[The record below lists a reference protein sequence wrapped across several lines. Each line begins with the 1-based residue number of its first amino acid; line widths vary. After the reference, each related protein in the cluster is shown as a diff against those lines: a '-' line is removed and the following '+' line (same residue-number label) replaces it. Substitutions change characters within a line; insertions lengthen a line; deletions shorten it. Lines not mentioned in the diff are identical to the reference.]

1 MRLNGYNVDMF
12 DESNE
17 LETSTT
23 KNKESSGPVLR
34 ILKIAEDFQDHTN
47 AEHDNENNINEWKMV
62 ASVLDR
68 CFVYVFGFVSVVMAI
83 VIFAQPYFHAE
94 DSYRERIY

>member
-1 MRLNGYNVDMF
+1 MF

-23 KNKESSGPVLR
+23 KSKESSGPVLR

-68 CFVYVFGFVSVVMAI
+68 CFVLVFGFVSVVMAI